1 MSMSFLSL
9 MKMDKRTLT
18 WTSKMR
24 TARWTKGTVEKW
36 NAQKVVICNST
47 TTVFSKDDC
56 LSVPDAISTTTVFT
70 TVFKKCEMRD
80 GQRHSLSILSNKKTN
95 RHSIARSEGPA
106 YSNPLFPLSLSQPV
120 FRCNLS
126 QLSVE
131 ILCFGSL
138 TKSKITFTC
147 TIPLRSLFIGFD

>member
-9 MKMDKRTLT
+9 MKMDTKT

-36 NAQKVVICNST
+36 NAERFVICNST
-47 TTVFSKDDC
+47 TTVFSKDNC

-70 TVFKKCEMRD
+70 TIFTKCEMRD
-80 GQRHSLSILSNKKTN
+80 GKRHSLSILSNKKTN
-95 RHSIARSEGPA
+95 RHSIPRSEGPA
-106 YSNPLFPLSLSQPV
+106 YSNPLFPLSLSQSA
-120 FRCNLS
+120 FRCSLL

-131 ILCFGSL
+131 ILCFHSL
-138 TKSKITFTC
+138 TKSKITFTF
-147 TIPLRSLFIGFD
+147 TISFRSLFY